1 MPIPDFS
8 QRSMRGK
15 SGIYHIMT
23 HRSLILALFA
33 LLGFHQTMQAQT
45 LPRAIVKGRVLDD
58 STRAPIPLANVFISN
73 STIGTATN
81 ADGMFELKG
90 VPLGS
95 QQIVA
100 SIVGYQPGVT
110 AIQFSD
116 TTARSVEIRLK
127 SRPVQMPAVDIEADD
142 PVEWRKNL
150 ESFLKE
156 FIGSSANA
164 RMCKLLNPEVLDFF
178 EESPHLVATAREP
191 LEIENKALGYHVRCV
206 LIHFAFAKE
215 TMQFIVLTSY
225 SNLTPRDKAEEEEWN
240 SRRLSTFRGSQR
252 HFLVSLLRK
261 STKEE
266 GFEVNRITKNMAR
279 RAYARPIGFDVDPDT
294 LMKPGEFAHQH
305 LLSFPD
311 LLQVIYY
318 TNSLP
323 QVSLIEMN
331 RPRLVVYPNGHL
343 EDPLGIWTYGYWSSQ
358 RFADMLPIDYEPK

>member
-1 MPIPDFS
+1 MT
-8 QRSMRGK
+8 REK
-15 SGIYHIMT
+15 SGIYYTMT
-23 HRSLILALFA
+23 RRAFILALFA
-33 LLGFHQTMQAQT
+33 LLSFSQTLQAQT
-45 LPRAIVKGRVLDD
+45 LPRGAVKGRVLDD

-81 ADGMFELKG
+81 ADGVFELKG

-95 QQIVA
+95 QQVVA

-110 AIQFSD
+110 AIQLND

-127 SRPVQMPAVDIEADD
+127 SRPIQMAAVEVEAKDPA
-142 PVEWRKNL
+142 EWRKQL

-156 FIGSSANA
+156 FIGSSYNA
-164 RMCKLLNPEVLDFF
+164 AKCKVLNPEVLDFF

-215 TMQFIVLTSY
+215 SMQFIVLTSY
-225 SNLTPRDKAEEEEWN
+225 SNLTPRDRAEENEWN
-240 SRRLSTFRGSQR
+240 ANRVAAFKGSQR
-252 HFLVSLLRK
+252 HFLLSLLRK
-261 STKEE
+261 STKAESFKINRVTTNMLRRSYSRSM
-266 GFEVNRITKNMAR
+266 GFT
-279 RAYARPIGFDVDPDT
+279 VDPDT

-305 LLSFPD
+305 VFSFPD
-311 LLQVIYY
+311 LLQVLYHA
-318 TNSLP
+318 NNPP

-331 RPRLVVYPNGHL
+331 RPRLVVYPNGHM
-343 EDPLGIWTYGYWSSQ
+343 EDPLGVWTYGFWSSR